1 MTSEATILIID
12 RLRRDRERW
21 KRRLEQ
27 HLDTGVRF
35 LEASDVGK
43 GLAIEDA
50 GELDCVLVSHRVRD
64 FGLDALDKLGHRENA
79 VAVPVVLM
87 LASDDDDDDIA
98 QAALDAG
105 AQDIVFSTC
114 SSSTEPYRAI
124 TNALE
129 TMRMRRAI
137 ERQRQ
142 ALEQGTDEP
151 PTLDSVT
158 EIPTR
163 HLLHSKLAR
172 ALSRAGDGKTTGVML
187 IGLDGFK
194 AINSAFGHG
203 VGDELLRM
211 VAGRLRYCVRNV
223 DLVARWG
230 GDEFAALLEEM
241 SRPQD
246 AVIVAQRI
254 MYALSRPFAFKGQDL
269 YVTASVGIA
278 VHPTDGSDSETLLRN
293 ADAAMLGVKNN
304 GGSNYR
310 VYSAQLNENLPD
322 RLAMGKRLRSALKR
336 KEFVLHYQP
345 QLDMQDGKVI
355 GIEALLRWND
365 PEEGMRSPAEFI
377 PILEETG
384 LIVPV
389 GEWVLRKACT
399 QARAWQYAGLSNLR
413 VAVNLSP
420 KQFRQRELVKKVA
433 DILDETGLSPETL
446 ELELTE
452 SVLMDDQNYARR
464 VLTELK
470 DLGALVAL
478 DDFGT
483 GHSSLAVLK
492 AFPVDTLK
500 IDRAFIRDIAE
511 DEDDRSICSAIVA
524 LGRALRLHVLAE
536 GVEEDSQVEIL
547 KRQGCHLVQG
557 FLYARPM
564 PADDIWSWLTA
575 ETTVNAAE

>member
-1 MTSEATILIID
+1 MKSEATILIID

-21 KRRLEQ
+21 KRRLER
-27 HLDTGVRF
+27 HLDADARF
-35 LEASDVGK
+35 LEASDIGK
-43 GLAIEDA
+43 GLAIADKP
-50 GELDCVLVSHRVRD
+50 ELDCVLVSRGVRD
-64 FGLDALDKLGHRENA
+64 FSLDALVKLGHRENS

-105 AQDIVFSTC
+105 AQDIVFSTR

-124 TNALE
+124 RNALE
-129 TMRMRRAI
+129 TIRMRRAI
-137 ERQRQ
+137 ESQRQ
-142 ALEQGTDEP
+142 VLEQGTDEP
-151 PTLDSVT
+151 PKIDSVT
-158 EIPTR
+158 ELPTR
-163 HLLHSKLAR
+163 LLLHSKLSR

-211 VAGRLRYCVRNV
+211 VAGRLGHCVRNV
-223 DLVARWG
+223 DTVARWS
-230 GDEFAALLEEM
+230 GDEFTALLEEM
-241 SRPQD
+241 SRPED
-246 AVIVAQRI
+246 AVFVAQRI

-278 VHPTDGSDSETLLRN
+278 IHPADGNDSETLLQN
-293 ADAAMLGVKNN
+293 ADAAMYRVKHA

-310 VYSAQLNENLPD
+310 VYSAQLNENLSET
-322 RLAMGKRLRSALKR
+322 LAMGNRLRSALKR
-336 KEFVLHYQP
+336 DEFLLHYQP
-345 QLDMQDGKVI
+345 QLDMHDGKVI
-355 GIEALLRWND
+355 GVEALLRWND
-365 PEEGMRSPAEFI
+365 PVEGMRSPAEFI

-413 VAVNLSP
+413 IAVNLSAT
-420 KQFRQRELVKKVA
+420 QFRQRELVKKVA
-433 DILDETGLSPETL
+433 DVLDETGLSPETL

-452 SVLMDDQNYARR
+452 SVLMDDQNNARR
-464 VLTELK
+464 VLTEIK
-470 DLGALVAL
+470 NMGALVAL

-511 DEDDRSICSAIVA
+511 DEDDRSICSAIIT
-524 LGRALRLHVLAE
+524 LGQALRLHVLAE
-536 GVEEDSQVEIL
+536 GVEEESQVEIL
-547 KRQGCHLVQG
+547 KRQGCHFVQG

-564 PADDIWSWLTA
+564 PADDVWSWLTA
-575 ETTVNAAE
+575 ETTATE

>member
-1 MTSEATILIID
+1 
-12 RLRRDRERW
+12 
-21 KRRLEQ
+21 
-27 HLDTGVRF
+27 
-35 LEASDVGK
+35 
-43 GLAIEDA
+43 
-50 GELDCVLVSHRVRD
+50 
-64 FGLDALDKLGHRENA
+64 
-79 VAVPVVLM
+79 
-87 LASDDDDDDIA
+87 
-98 QAALDAG
+98 
-105 AQDIVFSTC
+105 
-114 SSSTEPYRAI
+114 
-124 TNALE
+124 
-129 TMRMRRAI
+129 MRMRRTI
-137 ERQRQ
+137 ESQRQ
-142 ALEQGTDEP
+142 ALEQGTGEP
-151 PTLDSVT
+151 PKIDSVT
-158 EIPTR
+158 ELPTR
-163 HLLHSKLAR
+163 HLLRSNLSQ
-172 ALSRAGDGKTTGVML
+172 ALSRAGDGKITGAML

-194 AINSAFGHG
+194 AINSAFGRG

-211 VAGRLRYCVRNV
+211 VADRLRHCVRNG
-223 DLVARWG
+223 DMVARWS

-241 SRPQD
+241 SRPED
-246 AVIVAQRI
+246 AVFVAQRI
-254 MYALSRPFAFKGQDL
+254 MYALSRPFAFKGQDI

-278 VHPTDGSDSETLLRN
+278 VHPADGNDSETLLQN
-293 ADAAMLGVKNN
+293 ADAVMNRVKNA

-310 VYSAQLNENLPD
+310 VYSTQLNENLSET
-322 RLAMGKRLRSALKR
+322 LAVVNRLRSALKR
-336 KEFVLHYQP
+336 DDFLLHYQP

-355 GIEALLRWND
+355 GVEALLRWND
-365 PEEGMRSPAEFI
+365 PVEGMRSPAEFI
-377 PILEETG
+377 PLLEETG

-413 VAVNLSP
+413 VAVNLSA

-433 DILDETGLSPETL
+433 DVLDETGLSPETL

-470 DLGALVAL
+470 DMGALVAL

-483 GHSSLAVLK
+483 GYSSLAVLK

-564 PADDIWSWLTA
+564 PADDVWSWLTA
-575 ETTVNAAE
+575 ETTVDAAE

>member
-1 MTSEATILIID
+1 MKSEATILIID

-21 KRRLEQ
+21 KRRLER
-27 HLDTGVRF
+27 HLDADARF
-35 LEASDVGK
+35 LEASDIGK
-43 GLAIEDA
+43 GLAIADA
-50 GELDCVLVSHRVRD
+50 PELDCVLVSRGVRD
-64 FGLDALDKLGHRENA
+64 FSLDALVKLGHRENS

-105 AQDIVFSTC
+105 AQDIVFSTR

-124 TNALE
+124 RNALE
-129 TMRMRRAI
+129 TIRMRRAI
-137 ERQRQ
+137 ESQRQ
-142 ALEQGTDEP
+142 VLEQGTDEP
-151 PTLDSVT
+151 PKIDSVT
-158 EIPTR
+158 ELPTR
-163 HLLHSKLAR
+163 LLLHSKLSR

-211 VAGRLRYCVRNV
+211 VAGRLGHCVRNV
-223 DLVARWG
+223 DTVARWS

-241 SRPQD
+241 SRPED
-246 AVIVAQRI
+246 AVVVAQRI

-278 VHPTDGSDSETLLRN
+278 IHPADGNDSETLLQN
-293 ADAAMLGVKNN
+293 ADAAMYRVKHA

-310 VYSAQLNENLPD
+310 VCSAQLNENLSET
-322 RLAMGKRLRSALKR
+322 LAMGNRLRSALKR
-336 KEFVLHYQP
+336 DEFLLHYQP
-345 QLDMQDGKVI
+345 QLDMHDGKVI
-355 GIEALLRWND
+355 GVEALLRWND
-365 PEEGMRSPAEFI
+365 PVEGMRSPAEFI

-413 VAVNLSP
+413 IAVNLSAT
-420 KQFRQRELVKKVA
+420 QFRQRELVKKVA
-433 DILDETGLSPETL
+433 DVLDETGLSPETL

-452 SVLMDDQNYARR
+452 SVLMDDQNNARR
-464 VLTELK
+464 VLTEIK
-470 DLGALVAL
+470 NMGALVAL

-511 DEDDRSICSAIVA
+511 DEDDRSICSAIIT
-524 LGRALRLHVLAE
+524 LGQALRLHVLAE
-536 GVEEDSQVEIL
+536 GVEEESQVEIL
-547 KRQGCHLVQG
+547 KRQGCHFVQG

-564 PADDIWSWLTA
+564 PADDVWSWLTA
-575 ETTVNAAE
+575 ETTATE

>member
-1 MTSEATILIID
+1 MKSEATILIID

-21 KRRLEQ
+21 KRRLER
-27 HLDTGVRF
+27 HLDADARF
-35 LEASDVGK
+35 LEASDIGK
-43 GLAIEDA
+43 GLAIADA
-50 GELDCVLVSHRVRD
+50 PELDCVLVSRGVRD
-64 FGLDALDKLGHRENA
+64 FSLDALVKLGHRENS

-105 AQDIVFSTC
+105 AQDIVFSTR

-124 TNALE
+124 RNALE
-129 TMRMRRAI
+129 TIRMRRAI
-137 ERQRQ
+137 ESQRQ
-142 ALEQGTDEP
+142 VLEQGTDEP
-151 PTLDSVT
+151 PKIDSVT
-158 EIPTR
+158 ELPTR
-163 HLLHSKLAR
+163 LLLHSKLSR

-211 VAGRLRYCVRNV
+211 VAGRLGHCVRNV
-223 DLVARWG
+223 DTVARWS

-241 SRPQD
+241 SRPED
-246 AVIVAQRI
+246 AVFVAQRI

-278 VHPTDGSDSETLLRN
+278 IHPADGNDSETLLQN
-293 ADAAMLGVKNN
+293 ADAAMYRVKHA

-310 VYSAQLNENLPD
+310 VCSAQLNENLSET
-322 RLAMGKRLRSALKR
+322 LAMGNRLRSALKR
-336 KEFVLHYQP
+336 DEFLLHYQP
-345 QLDMQDGKVI
+345 QLDMHDGKVI
-355 GIEALLRWND
+355 GVEALLRWND
-365 PEEGMRSPAEFI
+365 PVEGMRSPAEFI

-413 VAVNLSP
+413 IAVNLSAT
-420 KQFRQRELVKKVA
+420 QFRQRELVKKVA
-433 DILDETGLSPETL
+433 DVLDETGLSPETL

-452 SVLMDDQNYARR
+452 SVLMDDQNNARR
-464 VLTELK
+464 VLTEIK
-470 DLGALVAL
+470 NMGALVAL

-511 DEDDRSICSAIVA
+511 DEDDRSICSAIIT
-524 LGRALRLHVLAE
+524 LGQALRLHVLAE
-536 GVEEDSQVEIL
+536 GVEEESQVEIL
-547 KRQGCHLVQG
+547 KRQGCHFVQG

-564 PADDIWSWLTA
+564 PADDVWSWLTA
-575 ETTVNAAE
+575 ETTATE

>member
-64 FGLDALDKLGHRENA
+64 FGLDALEKLGHRENA

-105 AQDIVFSTC
+105 AQDIVFSTR
-114 SSSTEPYRAI
+114 SGSTEPYRAI
-124 TNALE
+124 RNALE

-322 RLAMGKRLRSALKR
+322 RLAMGNRLRSALKR

-345 QLDMQDGKVI
+345 HLDMQDGKVI
-355 GIEALLRWND
+355 GLEALLRWND

-413 VAVNLSP
+413 VAVNLSA
-420 KQFRQRELVKKVA
+420 KQFRQRELVQKVA

-564 PADDIWSWLTA
+564 PADDVWSWLTA

>member
-1 MTSEATILIID
+1 MKSEATILIID

-21 KRRLEQ
+21 KRRLER
-27 HLDTGVRF
+27 HLDADARF
-35 LEASDVGK
+35 LEASDIGK
-43 GLAIEDA
+43 GLAIADA
-50 GELDCVLVSHRVRD
+50 PELDCVLVSRGVRD
-64 FGLDALDKLGHRENA
+64 FSLDALVKLGHRENS

-105 AQDIVFSTC
+105 AQDIVFSTR

-124 TNALE
+124 RNALE
-129 TMRMRRAI
+129 TIRMRRAI
-137 ERQRQ
+137 ESQRQ
-142 ALEQGTDEP
+142 VLEQGTDEP
-151 PTLDSVT
+151 PKIDSVT
-158 EIPTR
+158 ELPTR
-163 HLLHSKLAR
+163 LLLHSKLSR

-211 VAGRLRYCVRNV
+211 VAGRLGHCVRNV
-223 DLVARWG
+223 DTVARWS

-241 SRPQD
+241 SRPED
-246 AVIVAQRI
+246 AVFVAQRI

-278 VHPTDGSDSETLLRN
+278 IHPADGNDSETLLQN
-293 ADAAMLGVKNN
+293 ADAAMYRVKHA

-310 VYSAQLNENLPD
+310 VCSAQLNENLSET
-322 RLAMGKRLRSALKR
+322 LAMGNRLRSALKR
-336 KEFVLHYQP
+336 DEFLLHYQP
-345 QLDMQDGKVI
+345 QLDMHDGKVI
-355 GIEALLRWND
+355 GVEALLRWND
-365 PEEGMRSPAEFI
+365 PVEGMRSPAEFI

-413 VAVNLSP
+413 IAVNLSAT
-420 KQFRQRELVKKVA
+420 QFRQRELVKKVA
-433 DILDETGLSPETL
+433 DVLDETGLSPETL

-452 SVLMDDQNYARR
+452 SVLMDDQNNARR
-464 VLTELK
+464 VLTEIK
-470 DLGALVAL
+470 NMGALVAL

-483 GHSSLAVLK
+483 GHSALAVLK

-511 DEDDRSICSAIVA
+511 DEDDRSICSAIIT
-524 LGRALRLHVLAE
+524 LGQALRLHVLAE
-536 GVEEDSQVEIL
+536 GVEEESQVEIL
-547 KRQGCHLVQG
+547 KRQGCHFVQG

-564 PADDIWSWLTA
+564 PADDVWSWLTA
-575 ETTVNAAE
+575 ETTATE